1 MVNNNRLRSALGA
14 TAPWK
19 TLAVDGIN
27 LAYNDDGSG
36 LPIICLHAIGHGAS
50 DYLYLRENLCQQYR
64 VIAIDFP
71 SHGNSD
77 NDVQP
82 VSATRYSQLLALFLD
97 QLGLD
102 KVVIIGNSIGGATAI
117 QYAYNHPQ
125 HVLGLIL
132 ANPGG
137 LDPMDSSAQ
146 VLIKLMVRIF
156 SGGMAK
162 AWWYPKA
169 ISDFYRVILPKQA
182 ARNQRE
188 KILASSWEMSPYL
201 VQAWQSF
208 AEPTSDLRELI
219 SSISCPVLFT
229 WASLDPFVQLRRCLT
244 AINKFPNAQLEIF
257 NAGHSPHLE
266 TPMEFEASVRQFL
279 VNFKKN
285 V

>member
-1 MVNNNRLRSALGA
+1 MGNNTRLRAALGA
-14 TAPWK
+14 TEPWK
-19 TLAVDGIN
+19 TLEVDGIN
-27 LAYNDDGSG
+27 LAYNDDGIG

-50 DYLYLRENLCQQYR
+50 DYLYLRENLCNQYR

-71 SHGNSD
+71 GHGNSD
-77 NDVQP
+77 NDMQP
-82 VSATRYSQLLALFLD
+82 VSASRYSELLALFLD
-97 QLGLD
+97 KLRLD

-117 QYAYNHPQ
+117 KYAYIHPER
-125 HVLGLIL
+125 VLGLIL

-146 VLIKLMVRIF
+146 VFIKLMVRIF

-169 ISDFYRVILPKQA
+169 IADFYRVILPKQA
-182 ARNQRE
+182 ARSQRK
-188 KILASSWEMSPYL
+188 KILASSWEMAPYL

-229 WASLDPFVQLRRCLT
+229 WALRDPFVQLRRCLP
-244 AINKFPNAQLEIF
+244 AINKFPNAQVETF

-266 TPMEFEASVRQFL
+266 TPTEFEQSVRKFL
-279 VNFKKN
+279 MTLG
-285 V
+285 